1 MLACVDLLDLSIL
14 GKMNYICMTMW
25 QRNERTLLPGPTMHV
40 SSFRSPVHHGVVA
53 AAVVRNNAEP
63 MDHGTLEQV
72 WLHRNAICAAAERGI
87 LAAQDRAG
95 LDERER
101 RPDSI

>member
-25 QRNERTLLPGPTMHV
+25 QRKHCCPAPPCTSRHSAP
-40 SSFRSPVHHGVVA
+40 PVHHGVVA

-72 WLHRNAICAAAERGI
+72 WLHRNAICAQLPREYLSGRG
-87 LAAQDRAG
+87 QG
-95 LDERER
+95 WTG
-101 RPDSI
+101 